1 MFEAV
6 FHTQPDILL
15 TATLTGLGVG
25 SIYVLIALGYNLIYS
40 VTNVFNLAQGDVVSW
55 GGLLAFTVIVDQALG
70 PLAAVF
76 AVLVVGAGLGLI
88 IELIAVRPLT
98 RVVSFG
104 WVLTTL
110 GLSVVFKNVA
120 GQVLWDYQPH
130 RVSPLI
136 DRGPIEVLGAPWRV
150 DFIVVLSAAL
160 LLVLVLELGDRRT
173 ALGRSF
179 RATAFD
185 REAASLRGID
195 VARLGTLTFVAAGM
209 IGGLAGML
217 TAPITFAQYNVGD
230 LIALK
235 GFIAIAIG
243 GWGRH
248 VGALAGG
255 LLIGISEQVAV
266 IWIPADYRDLI
277 PLGVLAIVLLTRPQG
292 LFGRQPQR
300 VV

>member
-1 MFEAV
+1 
-6 FHTQPDILL
+6 
-15 TATLTGLGVG
+15 
-25 SIYVLIALGYNLIYS
+25 
-40 VTNVFNLAQGDVVSW
+40 
-55 GGLLAFTVIVDQALG
+55 
-70 PLAAVF
+70 
-76 AVLVVGAGLGLI
+76 LI

-110 GLSVVFKNVA
+110 GLSVVFKNAA
-120 GQVLWDYQPH
+120 GQFFWDYDTH
-130 RVSPLI
+130 RVSPLV
-136 DRGPIEVLGAPWRV
+136 DRDPFNVLGAPWRA
-150 DFIVVLSAAL
+150 DFVVVLGAAL
-160 LLVLVLELGDRRT
+160 LLVLTLELADRRT
-173 ALGRSF
+173 AIGRAF

-185 REAASLRGID
+185 REAAALRGID
-195 VARLGTLTFVAAGM
+195 VGRLGTGAFVVAGM
-209 IGGLAGML
+209 LGGLAGML

-266 IWIPADYRDLI
+266 IWIPADYRDLV
-277 PLGVLAIVLLTRPQG
+277 PLAVLAIVLVTRPQG
-292 LFGRQPQR
+292 LFGRPPR
-300 VV
+300 RMV